1 MMTRILLLT
10 FLATCVVAAGE
21 SVAVATRAAL
31 PGWDG
36 APVEFEVHERY
47 LTARGNRT
55 AVDFTIADDGA
66 WAPSGAAAN
75 CVKRTDEEQ
84 PYVRFGGDDKHVGL
98 SHGVKP
104 AKPVPLEAGVSCT
117 LEVSARVSRGTDT
130 IIVYMRAFDAAGRDI
145 TASAPAPSGW
155 SYSIYSKCYVK
166 YPLSLD
172 ACGKWTTLKVPFRV
186 PEGVAKMTPMV
197 CPWRGC
203 GADVR
208 GMRIVQGSVVKARS
222 VSFDARTEPRAGVT
236 RFTSSA
242 DALALEVTAKSDGS
256 GAVAFEAEVTDLS
269 SPPSWRLSQSDA
281 PPKGRA
287 LDLVVKVPAA
297 LEGWTWHRNWR
308 ADEKIVADSRF
319 IDAEQV
325 GGFPVSRYPFSA
337 VSKDG
342 AGFAF
347 GTPLDADA
355 YENRIV
361 TAKGIESRLPVGLLA
376 RGEGLGTRARF
387 RYLLFHF
394 KGTWGFRSAAKA
406 YYAREAHKMPPVP
419 AGAKEGTWVWPI
431 WPSKGPA
438 DPDDFGHTF
447 WEAPSSIGKHHEA
460 IRRAHE
466 LGIGVFPYTEVW
478 GMRQHL
484 PTAEDGS
491 HPPLAARLAELEGWA
506 AQTNS
511 GKVWFDA
518 PREVSARAC
527 LNSMP
532 LKPDGSHAYI
542 EDHYSTWNTWWR
554 TNPDPRLPKPN
565 RCSIC
570 WDHTL
575 APHLDEIDG
584 VYLDSVSY
592 GFAADYRNVRPEHLA
607 VFDAPLIYDT
617 DTLRPCT
624 DGMQHMTAFIGWLAG
639 KLHPKGKRLFGN
651 TFGIA
656 HRFQATRIDIF
667 GREVGSWGSRPC
679 EKSLHSV
686 ITDDTACEQRFFAYR
701 RPVSNL
707 LQEGHW
713 ERLCKEVT
721 HRGMEMY
728 IENQMFYGFYP
739 AVSTIGGEEKIG
751 YSGWRRYF
759 DANKRYERDRDL
771 FKAAIPVI
779 RRLNRAGWQPV
790 TLLRANA
797 AHVWIERYG
806 EPGTGECLFTVRNA
820 SEKPV
825 EAKLTPEF
833 PVSALKSVWKD
844 VTVGGVGKNGFAVR
858 LEPWQTAVF
867 KAE

>member
-1 MMTRILLLT
+1 MRSLLSVSSMLV
-10 FLATCVVAAGE
+10 LAGVVAQE
-21 SVAVATRAAL
+21 VSVAI

-36 APVEFEVHERY
+36 APVQFEVQERY
-47 LTARGNRT
+47 LVQKGNRT
-55 AVDFTIADDGA
+55 AIDFTIADDGA
-66 WAPSGAAAN
+66 WAPSGPATN

-98 SHGVKP
+98 AHGVKP
-104 AKPVPLEAGVSCT
+104 AKPVSLEAGVACT
-117 LEVSARVSRGTDT
+117 LEVAARVARGTDT
-130 IIVYMRAFDAAGRDI
+130 LIVYMKAFDAQGRDV
-145 TASAPAPSGW
+145 TASTPAPSGW

-166 YPLSLD
+166 FQLSLD
-172 ACGKWTTLKVPFRV
+172 VSGKWTTLKLPFRV

-197 CPWRGC
+197 CPWRGG

-208 GMRIVQGSVVKARS
+208 GMRIVQGSVVKART
-222 VSFDARTEPRAGVT
+222 VAFDARTEPRAGVT

-242 DALALEVTAKSDGS
+242 GALALEVTAGE
-256 GAVAFEAEVTDLS
+256 GGAFEAEVCDLRA
-269 SPPSWRLSQSDA
+269 PPGRRLSQLDA
-281 PPKGRA
+281 PPGRRLSQLEGRA
-287 LDLVVKVPAA
+287 FDLAVKVPAE
-297 LEGWTWHRNWR
+297 LKDWTWHRNWR
-308 ADEKIVADSRF
+308 EDCKIAADSAF
-319 IDAEQV
+319 IDVEPV
-325 GGFPVSRYPFSA
+325 GGFPVTRYPFSA
-337 VSKDG
+337 VSKNG
-342 AGFAF
+342 VGFIF
-347 GTPLDADA
+347 GTPLDAKV
-355 YENRIV
+355 YENRTV

-376 RGEGLGTRARF
+376 RGAGLGTRAKF
-387 RYLLFHF
+387 RYMLFPF

-406 YYAREAHKMPPVP
+406 YYAREGHKLPAAP

-431 WPSKGPA
+431 WPSRGPA
-438 DPDDFGHTF
+438 NPDDFGHTF
-447 WEAPSSIGKHHEA
+447 WEAPSSIEKHPDA

-484 PTAEDGS
+484 PTAADGS

-511 GKVWFDA
+511 GKIWFDA
-518 PREVSARAC
+518 PREESARAC

-532 LKPDGSHAYI
+532 LKPDGSYAYI

-570 WDHTL
+570 WDRTL
-575 APHLDEIDG
+575 APGLDGIDG

-607 VFDAPLIYDT
+607 VFDAPLIYDL

-624 DGMQHMTAFIGWLAG
+624 DGMQHMTTFIGWLAG

-656 HRFQATRIDIF
+656 HRFNATNIDVF
-667 GREVGSWGSRPC
+667 GHEVGSWGSRPC
-679 EKSLHSV
+679 EKFLHSV
-686 ITDDTACEQRFFAYR
+686 ITDATACEQRFFAYR

-707 LQEGHW
+707 LQEGYW

-721 HRGMEMY
+721 HRGMELY

-751 YSGWRRYF
+751 YRGWRRYF

-779 RRLNRAGWQPV
+779 RRLNRAGWQPE

-797 AHVWIERYG
+797 ANIWIERYG
-806 EPGTGECLFTVRNA
+806 EPGAGECLFTVRNA
-820 SEKPV
+820 SDKPA
-825 EAKLTPEF
+825 EAKLTCEL
-833 PVSALKSVWKD
+833 PVSALENIWRD
-844 VTVGGVGKNGFAVR
+844 ATAAPDGKNVFSVR

-867 KAE
+867 KVK

>member
-1 MMTRILLLT
+1 MKTGLMA
-10 FLATCVVAAGE
+10 FLMAGAAL
-21 SVAVATRAAL
+21 AVQGAEVKL

-36 APVEFEVHERY
+36 APVQFEVQERY
-47 LTARGNRT
+47 LVQKGNRT
-55 AVDFTIADDGA
+55 AIDFTIADDGA
-66 WAPSGAAAN
+66 WAPSGPASN

-98 SHGVKP
+98 AHGVKP
-104 AKPVPLEAGVSCT
+104 AKPVPLEAGVACT
-117 LEVSARVSRGTDT
+117 LEVAARVARGTDT
-130 IIVYMRAFDAAGRDI
+130 LIVYMKAFDAQGRDV
-145 TASAPAPSGW
+145 TASTPAPSGW

-166 YPLSLD
+166 FQLSLD
-172 ACGKWTTLKVPFRV
+172 VSGKWTTLKLPFRV

-197 CPWRGC
+197 CPWRGG

-208 GMRIVQGSVVKARS
+208 GMRIVQGSVVKART
-222 VSFDARTEPRAGVT
+222 VAFDARTEPRAGVT

-242 DALALEVTAKSDGS
+242 DALALEVTAGE
-256 GAVAFEAEVTDLS
+256 GGAFEAEVCDL
-269 SPPSWRLSQSDA
+269 RA
-281 PPKGRA
+281 PGQGRA
-287 LDLVVKVPAA
+287 LDLVVKVPAE
-297 LEGWTWHRNWR
+297 LKDWTWHRNWR
-308 ADEKIVADSRF
+308 EDCKIAADSAF
-319 IDAEQV
+319 IDVEPV
-325 GGFPVSRYPFSA
+325 GGFPVTRYPFSA
-337 VSKDG
+337 VSKNG
-342 AGFAF
+342 AGFLF
-347 GTPLDADA
+347 GTPLDAQV
-355 YENRIV
+355 YENRTV
-361 TAKGIESRLPVGLLA
+361 TAKGLESRLPVGLLA
-376 RGEGLGTRARF
+376 RGEGLGTRAKF
-387 RYLLFHF
+387 RYLLFPF

-406 YYAREAHKMPPVP
+406 YYAREGHKLPAAP

-438 DPDDFGHTF
+438 NPDDFGHTF
-447 WEAPSSIGKHHEA
+447 WEAPSSIEKHPDA

-478 GMRQHL
+478 GMRQFL
-484 PTAEDGS
+484 PTAADGS
-491 HPPLAARLAELEGWA
+491 HPPLAARIAELEGWA

-511 GKVWFDA
+511 GKVWFDS
-518 PREVSARAC
+518 PREEAARAC

-532 LKPDGSHAYI
+532 TKPDGSYAYM
-542 EDHYSTWNTWWR
+542 EDHYDNWTTWWR
-554 TNPDPRLPKPN
+554 TNPDPRLAKPN

-570 WDHTL
+570 WEHTL
-575 APHLDEIDG
+575 APRLDDIDG
-584 VYLDSVSY
+584 VYLDSISY
-592 GFAADYRNVRPEHLA
+592 GFAADFRNVRTEHLA
-607 VFDAPLIYDT
+607 VFDAPLVYDL

-624 DGMQHMTAFIGWLAG
+624 DGMQHMTVFVGWLAG

-656 HRFQATRIDIF
+656 HRFNATNLDVF
-667 GREVGSWGSRPC
+667 GCEVGSWGSKPC
-679 EKSLHSV
+679 EKFLHSV
-686 ITDDTACEQRFFAYR
+686 ITDAHACEQRFFAYR

-707 LQEGHW
+707 LQEGYW

-779 RRLNRAGWQPV
+779 RRLNRAGWQPE
-790 TLLRANA
+790 TLLRANVA
-797 AHVWIERYG
+797 QVWIERYG
-806 EPGTGECLFTVRNA
+806 EPGTGECLFSVRNA
-820 SEKPV
+820 SEKAIDAV
-825 EAKLTPEF
+825 LTPEF
-833 PVSALKSVWKD
+833 PVNALTPIWH
-844 VTVGGVGKNGFAVR
+844 GAGIAQPEKNRFTVR

>member
-1 MMTRILLLT
+1 MFAMKS
-10 FLATCVVAAGE
+10 FLSVSSMVVLAA
-21 SVAVATRAAL
+21 AVAQEVSVVI

-36 APVEFEVHERY
+36 APVGFEVQERY
-47 LTARGNRT
+47 LAARGNRT

-75 CVKRTDEEQ
+75 CVKRTDESQ
-84 PYVRFGGDDKHVGL
+84 PYVRFGGDDKRVGL
-98 SHGVKP
+98 AHGVKP
-104 AKPVPLEAGVSCT
+104 AKPVPLEADVSCT
-117 LEVSARVSRGTDT
+117 LEVSARVARGTDT
-130 IIVYMRAFDAAGRDI
+130 IIVYMRAFDAAGRDV

-197 CPWRGC
+197 CPWRGG

-208 GMRIVQGSVVKARS
+208 GMRIVQGSVVKART
-222 VSFDARTEPRAGVT
+222 VSFDTRAEPRPGVT

-242 DALALEVTAKSDGS
+242 AALALEITAKSDGS
-256 GAVAFEAEVTDLS
+256 GAVAFEAEVCDLS
-269 SPPSWRLSQSDA
+269 A
-281 PPKGRA
+281 PPKPRA
-287 LDLVVKVPAA
+287 LDLLVKVPAE

-308 ADEKIVADSRF
+308 EDEEIVADSRF
-319 IDAEQV
+319 FDIEQV
-325 GGFPVSRYPFSA
+325 GGFPVTRYPFSA

-376 RGEGLGTRARF
+376 RGEGLGTRAKF
-387 RYLLFHF
+387 RYLLIPF
-394 KGTWGFRSAAKA
+394 KGKWGFRSAAKA
-406 YYAREAHKMPPVP
+406 YYAREAHKMPPVH

-447 WEAPSSIGKHHEA
+447 WEAPSSIEKRPDA

-484 PTAEDGS
+484 PTAKDGS
-491 HPPLAARLAELEGWA
+491 HPPLEARLAELEGWA

-518 PREVSARAC
+518 PREESARAC

-532 LKPDGSHAYI
+532 LKPDGSHAYK

-565 RCSIC
+565 RSSIC

-575 APHLDEIDG
+575 APGLDGIDG

-624 DGMQHMTAFIGWLAG
+624 DGMQHMTTFIGWLAG

-656 HRFQATRIDIF
+656 HRFTATTIDVF
-667 GREVGSWGSRPC
+667 GHEVGSWGSRPC
-679 EKSLHSV
+679 EKFLHSV
-686 ITDDTACEQRFFAYR
+686 ITDATACEQRFFAYR

-707 LQEGHW
+707 LQEGFW

-779 RRLNRAGWQPV
+779 RRLNRAGWQPE
-790 TLLRANA
+790 TLMRANV

-833 PVSALKSVWKD
+833 PVSVLKSVWKD
-844 VTVGGVGKNGFAVR
+844 VTAARDEKNGFTVR
-858 LEPWQTAVF
+858 LAPWQTAVF